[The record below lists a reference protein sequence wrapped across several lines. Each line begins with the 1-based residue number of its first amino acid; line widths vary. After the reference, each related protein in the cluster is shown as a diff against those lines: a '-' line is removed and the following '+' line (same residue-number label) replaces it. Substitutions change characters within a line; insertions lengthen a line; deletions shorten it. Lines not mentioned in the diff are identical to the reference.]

1 MNTFKLEITA
11 PSKPIFTGEVNA
23 VILPGEDG
31 TLGILKGHAP
41 ILAALKKGKIRVKK
55 SETEKTFE
63 IESGFV
69 EVNENGVTV
78 LIK

>member
-11 PSKPIFTGEVNA
+11 PSKPIFTGEVSA

-41 ILAALKKGKIRVKK
+41 ILAALKKGKMRVQTDGK
-55 SETEKTFE
+55 ERAFD